1 MNAAAVKFMFVF
13 VALGLIT
20 GALIYSI
27 SSARIQPDVN
37 FGDNPIM
44 TEGTQQNTTIGLM
57 RENVQTGSAILVPGL
72 ILVSALVI
80 IGAVLAFRRR

>member
-1 MNAAAVKFMFVF
+1 MNAAAVKLMFAF

-44 TEGTQQNTTIGLM
+44 TEGTQQNTTIELM

>member
-13 VALGLIT
+13 VVLGLIT

-27 SSARIQPDVN
+27 SSARIQPVVT

-44 TEGTQQNTTIGLM
+44 TEGTQQNTTVMLM
-57 RENVQTGSAILVPGL
+57 RENVQTGSSILVPSL
-72 ILVSALVI
+72 LLLAALVV
-80 IGAVLAFRRR
+80 IGAILAFGRR

>member
-1 MNAAAVKFMFVF
+1 MNAAAVKFMFVL

>member
-1 MNAAAVKFMFVF
+1 MNAAAIKFMFAF

-27 SSARIQPDVN
+27 SSARIQPTVN

-44 TEGTQQNTTIGLM
+44 TDGTQQNTTVMLSM
-57 RENVQTGSAILVPGL
+57 ETVQTGSAILVPGL
-72 ILVSALVI
+72 ILVAALVI
-80 IGAVLAFRRR
+80 IGAILAFGRR